1 MRIPFSKM
9 HGAGNDYVV
18 VDCSAGEPVRD
29 WAAFARYALDR
40 HRGVGGDQL
49 LLVQPASQAAFFMGI
64 RNADGSLAE
73 MCGNGLR
80 AFTKYLRDRGLAD
93 ADEFDVE
100 TLGGVV
106 RVRWLGPDP
115 AAQGRDQDRVE
126 LRLFPPILEPEKVP
140 TTLRPESGSGPA
152 LEVPLE
158 LDGRTLLVSCVSIGN
173 PHCVIFTD
181 DVAGVPLERLGP
193 RIEHHPAF
201 PERTNVEFAELL
213 SAGELVQRTWER
225 GVGETLACGSGACA
239 TAVAAILTGRAEREL
254 VLHLRGGD
262 LEVRWPRD
270 RGPLWLTGPATL
282 VFDAELDYPGEPK

>member
-158 LDGRTLLVSCVSIGN
+158 LDGRTLLVSCVSIRSNDSGPGSSTTPRFPN
-173 PHCVIFTD
+173 APTSSSLNFSRRANWYSGPGSAGSARRSP
-181 DVAGVPLERLGP
+181 AGVAPAPP
-193 RIEHHPAF
+193 R
-201 PERTNVEFAELL
+201 
-213 SAGELVQRTWER
+213 S
-225 GVGETLACGSGACA
+225 
-239 TAVAAILTGRAEREL
+239 
-254 VLHLRGGD
+254 
-262 LEVRWPRD
+262 PRS
-270 RGPLWLTGPATL
+270 
-282 VFDAELDYPGEPK
+282 